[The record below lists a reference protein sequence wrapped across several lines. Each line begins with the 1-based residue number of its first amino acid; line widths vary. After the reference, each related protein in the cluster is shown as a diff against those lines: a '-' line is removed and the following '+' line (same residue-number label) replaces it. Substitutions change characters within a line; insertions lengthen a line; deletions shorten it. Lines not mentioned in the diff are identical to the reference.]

1 MGLVIK
7 QLSNVI
13 NIIED
18 TKPAGE
24 QTLYTLSTTCVAKPV
39 VRDPY
44 DIVQFLDDTGM
55 PTASV
60 TLDGLLKFQD
70 LAGPPTLWVGTLDA
84 FIDKMNDTYFTNSVT
99 VPPSVGGA
107 LEATQ
112 LLVKTA
118 VESID
123 TKVATQTTLAAL
135 LVELQLKADLTE
147 TQPVSLA
154 TVPLPTGAATQT
166 TLAALL
172 TELQLKADL
181 TETQPVSVVQSRLTK
196 LEQEANDL
204 QKTFTFLSAGTAD
217 ERVGT
222 IVYSGT
228 TTPVTTPVTKTFVYT
243 GGPGTY
249 LLSTITLS

>member
-135 LVELQLKADLTE
+135 L
-147 TQPVSLA
+147 
-154 TVPLPTGAATQT
+154 
-166 TLAALL
+166 